1 MSTVLVYVRDGAP
14 SDFTAEV
21 LVFGSFS
28 SVRRIAPQE
37 YGQEGEDMYWD
48 GDRGVRELYFLYPVV
63 SIGTGDYVA
72 LLNDRTSLQPLLQ
85 KISVTEVKVAEGCGE
100 C

>member
-1 MSTVLVYVRDGAP
+1 MEVYSRGFGLWKLLVRST
-14 SDFTAEV
+14 S
-21 LVFGSFS
+21 
-28 SVRRIAPQE
+28 APQE